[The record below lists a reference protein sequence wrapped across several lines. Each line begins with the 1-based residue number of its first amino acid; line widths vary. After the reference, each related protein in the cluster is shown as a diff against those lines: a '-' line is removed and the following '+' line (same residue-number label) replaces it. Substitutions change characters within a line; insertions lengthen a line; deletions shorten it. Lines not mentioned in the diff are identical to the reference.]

1 MTLSVKGAVV
11 GAAVMLVGAM
21 STAQAQAT
29 PATAS
34 ITATAVVETALSAAN
49 VQDLD
54 FGATFGGIARTVLP
68 TDVTSGEVG
77 LTGAPNAE
85 VTVSFTTL
93 PAVLTGP
100 GVDIPLTYGATA
112 AAYNVAGT
120 RAGATA
126 FDPSAGSTT
135 RLNNATGLLSIYLGG
150 TVSPAA
156 NQTAGTYTNTI
167 NLSAAYTGN

>member
-1 MTLSVKGAVV
+1 MTLSVKGAVA
-11 GAAVMLVGAM
+11 GAALMLVGAM

-34 ITATAVVETALSAAN
+34 ITATATVAQALTAAK
-49 VQDLD
+49 VRDLD

-68 TDVTSGEVG
+68 TDVSSGEVT
-77 LTGAPNAE
+77 LTGGANAE

-93 PAVLTGP
+93 PAILTGP
-100 GVDIPLTYGATA
+100 GVDIPLTYGANA

-126 FDPSAGSTT
+126 FDPSTGSTT

-156 NQTAGTYTNTI
+156 NQVAGTYTNTI